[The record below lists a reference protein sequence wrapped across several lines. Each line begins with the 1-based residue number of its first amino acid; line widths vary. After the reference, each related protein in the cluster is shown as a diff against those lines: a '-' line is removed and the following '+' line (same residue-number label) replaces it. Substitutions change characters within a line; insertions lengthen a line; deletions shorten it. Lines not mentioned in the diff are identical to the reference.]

1 MSLPCL
7 CRQLSTSSS
16 DTPVCLQECRD
27 HFTAALPVSSLR
39 ALTTFSNPLDLG
51 GSLNLP
57 YLFCAMSQWSLPG
70 HFAPCPH
77 PSSPQEQKGEPLI
90 YSCRLG
96 SFAFRSQDLPLLG
109 PLSMLCHPSLRL
121 SAGNVLLR
129 LGGQG
134 QGDRLGMQGTAFQN
148 F

>member
-1 MSLPCL
+1 MSLQTTQHFQFRHPRVLTGVWRPFYCCL
-7 CRQLSTSSS
+7 ASLKSKGSN
-16 DTPVCLQECRD
+16 
-27 HFTAALPVSSLR
+27 HFLKP
-39 ALTTFSNPLDLG
+39 P
-51 GSLNLP
+51 GSWGISVNLP
-57 YLFCAMSQWSLPG
+57 YLLCAMSQWSLPG